1 VTKATKARVQVDPLV
16 QSAEALILKGKDQ
29 GYLAP
34 DDVMKAFPSIEGNAD
49 GFVRVAAAFQEMGIA
64 VTADGE
70 AEQEEDEEEVLT
82 EVEVVSSVALDDPV
96 RMYLKEI
103 GRVNLLTAKEEVELA
118 KEMEAG
124 SVEARHHL
132 TEANLRLVVS
142 VAKKYLNRGLS
153 FLDLIQEGNLGLMR
167 AVEKFDHRR
176 GFKFSTYA
184 TWWIRQAITRAIA
197 DQARTIRIPVH
208 MVDTLNQLARVS
220 RALLEQLGRE
230 PSEEEL
236 AYGMGITVDK
246 VQELKKISQQP
257 VSLESPIGEEEDSHL
272 GDFVEDKNATAPLE
286 AASEAMFRNEVEDIL
301 ATLRPRERR
310 VVQLRFGLVDDEPR
324 TLEEVGRRMGLT
336 RERIR
341 QIEATAL
348 RKLRHPSRS
357 KVLRDYSDEHHERI
371 PTRETEAVS

>member
-1 VTKATKARVQVDPLV
+1 MAKRPAGTIGKGYSAPVATNETLDERCVNTAPYGYKTRVTKVKTRVQVDPLV
-16 QSAEALILKGKDQ
+16 LSAEALILKGKDQ
-29 GYLAP
+29 GYLSP

-49 GFVRVAAAFQEMGIA
+49 GFVRVAAAFQEMGIS
-64 VTADGE
+64 VTADAE
-70 AEQEEDEEEVLT
+70 AEQDEDEEEVLT

-124 SVEARHHL
+124 S
-132 TEANLRLVVS
+132 
-142 VAKKYLNRGLS
+142 
-153 FLDLIQEGNLGLMR
+153 
-167 AVEKFDHRR
+167 
-176 GFKFSTYA
+176 
-184 TWWIRQAITRAIA
+184 
-197 DQARTIRIPVH
+197 
-208 MVDTLNQLARVS
+208 
-220 RALLEQLGRE
+220 E

-272 GDFVEDKNATAPLE
+272 GDFVEDKAAIAPLE

-357 KVLRDYSDEHHERI
+357 KVLRDYTEDRGEPARVGSRD
-371 PTRETEAVS
+371 TEAVS

>member
-1 VTKATKARVQVDPLV
+1 MTKATKARVQVDPLV

-29 GYLAP
+29 GYLSP

-49 GFVRVAAAFQEMGIA
+49 GFVRVAAAFQEMGIS

-70 AEQEEDEEEVLT
+70 ADQDEDEEEVLT

-124 SVEARHHL
+124 SEEARHHL

-167 AVEKFDHRR
+167 AVEKFDYKR

-272 GDFVEDKNATAPLE
+272 GDFVEDKQAVAPLE

-357 KVLRDYSDEHHERI
+357 KVLRDYTEDHDRVR
-371 PTRETEAVS
+371 TREEEAVS